1 MVIVKVQAN
10 AGNKLLWSR
19 FVNSEDHSKN
29 IREPSAKQNKNQNL
43 KSKIRPRYI
52 IDITKNIDQNNKYY
66 NNIDHMQCFFSVLK
80 EKPRIFKGLWPWF
93 EPNN

>member
-1 MVIVKVQAN
+1 MREINYCEVDLSILK
-10 AGNKLLWSR
+10 
-19 FVNSEDHSKN
+19 

-66 NNIDHMQCFFSVLK
+66 NNIDHMQCFFLS
-80 EKPRIFKGLWPWF
+80 
-93 EPNN
+93 